1 MFTEKQEKGRMEIK
15 WSMQAEA
22 SYLDNLNYWDNRNK
36 SYTYSDKIEAALC
49 ELEKEIAVSPYFLA
63 QYIEHLGLYK
73 RNFMSG
79 KFAIYYQILE
89 EENLIRII
97 HFRSNKQKPL

>member
-1 MFTEKQEKGRMEIK
+1 
-15 WSMQAEA
+15 MQAEA
-22 SYLDNLNYWDNRNK
+22 SYLDNLNYQDNHNK

-73 RNFMSG
+73 RNFISG
-79 KFAIYYQILE
+79 KLAIYYQILE
-89 EENLIRII
+89 EENLYQDYS
-97 HFRSNKQKPL
+97 FPKQ

>member
-1 MFTEKQEKGRMEIK
+1 MFTEKQGKGRMEIK

-49 ELEKEIAVSPYFLA
+49 ELE
-63 QYIEHLGLYK
+63 
-73 RNFMSG
+73 
-79 KFAIYYQILE
+79 

>member
-1 MFTEKQEKGRMEIK
+1 
-15 WSMQAEA
+15 MQAEV

-63 QYIEHLGLYK
+63 
-73 RNFMSG
+73 
-79 KFAIYYQILE
+79 
-89 EENLIRII
+89 
-97 HFRSNKQKPL
+97 

>member
-1 MFTEKQEKGRMEIK
+1 
-15 WSMQAEA
+15 MQAEA

-49 ELEKEIAVSPYFLA
+49 ELE
-63 QYIEHLGLYK
+63 
-73 RNFMSG
+73 
-79 KFAIYYQILE
+79 

-97 HFRSNKQKPL
+97 HFRINKQKPL